1 MSRRIFLSSV
11 AACRS
16 FADVCGLVSILVV
29 GHSGITLHAESIRF
43 RDVTLAAGLDFH
55 HENGADEA
63 NPKKYFMETVGPGC
77 AFWDFDGDGIVDI
90 FVANGHALPAP
101 SEQPPRDA
109 LFHNLADGR
118 FEEISARVGIEAETV
133 GYGMGC
139 CIGDFNGDGFDDLYV
154 TNYGRNA
161 LYQNIGGDAL
171 HDVTDKAKVGDQRWG
186 TGCAFADYD
195 LDGDLDVY
203 VANYVDYSLEDSED
217 AFMPYISME
226 NVEKL
231 GPQLRKVKAYPHPD
245 SFPGVDDVLYRN
257 DGNGLFTEATREAN
271 LYNADGKGLGVVW
284 GDCDNDGDL
293 DLYVANDNAPN
304 FLYLNDGAGSFVDNA
319 LIAGV
324 GYGEDGRTEAGMGVD
339 LGDYNN
345 DQRLDI
351 WVTNFQG
358 EPNAL
363 YQNEGNGFFSNVSFP
378 SAVGAASLRLLGWGG
393 GFLDVDRDGY
403 WDLFNTN
410 SHVLDNIEL
419 FDELSSYAQPS
430 LLLRNEGP
438 RNGVYTFEN
447 VSGSAG
453 GELAVARV
461 GRGAAFGDY
470 DNDGAVD
477 ILLASVSGPLTLL
490 RNETATENNWLTVK
504 LVGRG
509 GNRAALGA
517 RVTVY
522 TKGNL
527 QMTEVKSGG
536 SYLSQSDL
544 RLNFGLGTSSYAD
557 SIRIRWPGGAL
568 ETLRKVRA
576 NQILR
581 FVENLNERG
590 GMAR

>member
-1 MSRRIFLSSV
+1 
-11 AACRS
+11 
-16 FADVCGLVSILVV
+16 
-29 GHSGITLHAESIRF
+29 
-43 RDVTLAAGLDFH
+43 
-55 HENGADEA
+55 
-63 NPKKYFMETVGPGC
+63 
-77 AFWDFDGDGIVDI
+77 
-90 FVANGHALPAP
+90 
-101 SEQPPRDA
+101 
-109 LFHNLADGR
+109 
-118 FEEISARVGIEAETV
+118 
-133 GYGMGC
+133 
-139 CIGDFNGDGFDDLYV
+139 
-154 TNYGRNA
+154 
-161 LYQNIGGDAL
+161 
-171 HDVTDKAKVGDQRWG
+171 
-186 TGCAFADYD
+186 
-195 LDGDLDVY
+195 
-203 VANYVDYSLEDSED
+203 
-217 AFMPYISME
+217 MP
-226 NVEKL
+226 N
-231 GPQLRKVKAYPHPD
+231 
-245 SFPGVDDVLYRN
+245 
-257 DGNGLFTEATREAN
+257 
-271 LYNADGKGLGVVW
+271 
-284 GDCDNDGDL
+284 
-293 DLYVANDNAPN
+293 
-304 FLYLNDGAGSFVDNA
+304 
-319 LIAGV
+319 
-324 GYGEDGRTEAGMGVD
+324 
-339 LGDYNN
+339 
-345 DQRLDI
+345 
-351 WVTNFQG
+351 
-358 EPNAL
+358 
-363 YQNEGNGFFSNVSFP
+363 
-378 SAVGAASLRLLGWGG
+378 
-393 GFLDVDRDGY
+393 
-403 WDLFNTN
+403 
-410 SHVLDNIEL
+410 
-419 FDELSSYAQPS
+419 PS